1 LRLQLSGTNRRGLL
15 IALGVLL
22 GLAIV
27 PGAARGQG
35 EDLAKRVEDL
45 ERQVEQLQQQL
56 AAQDSAELALL
67 RRQIEALT
75 REIEE
80 LRLGEEVVV
89 AADTGV
95 YGFGPAAS
103 KVYRTGQGVSIGGY
117 GEALYENFSD
127 RVDGGS
133 PSGKT
138 DQIDFLRAVFYFGYK
153 FSDRLLFNSEIEL
166 EHASTSQ
173 SGSVSVEF
181 AYLDYRASGL
191 LGMRGGLVLV
201 PMGFINELHEP
212 PTFLGTER
220 PETERR
226 IIPTTWRENGLG
238 AFGEA
243 GGFVYR
249 GYLVNGLDAVG
260 GGSSKAAGFSATGLR
275 SGRQKGSKAVAED
288 FAGVAR
294 VDFTGLLGF
303 LVGTS
308 LYVGR
313 SGQGADSPIDGS
325 TIDAPT
331 VIWEGHAEYR
341 AHGLDMRALFALAS
355 VDDVADINAAK
366 MLSGA
371 QSVGERLVGWYVQA
385 GYNVLRL
392 ARTSQQ
398 LVPYVRYESINT
410 QDRVPDGF
418 AADPANDEQL
428 VTLGAAW
435 KPIVNIAIKA
445 DYQFRRNEARTGV
458 DQFNVA
464 LGYLF

>member
-1 LRLQLSGTNRRGLL
+1 VL
-15 IALGVLL
+15 ALGALL
-22 GLAIV
+22 AHAMA
-27 PGAARGQG
+27 PQAARGQD
-35 EDLAKRVEDL
+35 EDLAKRVEQL

-56 AAQDSAELALL
+56 AVQDSAQLAQL

-89 AADTGV
+89 AADTGL

-103 KVYRTGQGVSIGGY
+103 KVYRTTQGVSIGGY

-127 RVDGGS
+127 LTEDGN

-153 FSDRLLFNSEIEL
+153 FNDRLLFNSEIEL

-181 AYLDYRASGL
+181 AYLDYRATNL
-191 LGMRGGLVLV
+191 LGVRGGLVLI

-220 PETERR
+220 PETEQR
-226 IIPTTWRENGLG
+226 IIPTTWRENGVG
-238 AFGEA
+238 VFGEA

-260 GGSSKAAGFSATGLR
+260 GGSSKAAGFSAAGLR
-275 SGRQKGSKAVAED
+275 GGRQKGSKAVAED

-308 LYVGR
+308 IYAGR
-313 SGQGADSPIDGS
+313 SGQGAESPIDGA

-331 VIWEGHAEYR
+331 VIWETHAEYR
-341 AHGLDMRALFALAS
+341 AYGLDLRALLALAS
-355 VDDVADINAAK
+355 VDDVEEINAARQ
-366 MLSGA
+366 LSGD
-371 QSVGERLVGWYVQA
+371 QSVGERLVGWYLQA

-392 ARTSQQ
+392 AQTNQG
-398 LVPYVRYESINT
+398 LIPYLRYESINT

-418 AADPANDEQL
+418 AADPANDEQV
-428 VTLGAAW
+428 VTLGVAW
-435 KPIVNIAIKA
+435 KPIVNLAVKA
-445 DYQFRRNEARTGV
+445 DYQFRRNGAGTGV

>member
-1 LRLQLSGTNRRGLL
+1 MTKGRSSPF
-15 IALGVLL
+15 ALGVLL
-22 GLAIV
+22 VLAML
-27 PGAARGQG
+27 PGTAHGQE
-35 EDLAKRVEDL
+35 EDLAKRVEEL
-45 ERQVEQLQQQL
+45 ERQVEQLREEL
-56 AAQDSAELALL
+56 AVQDSAVLAVL

-89 AADTGV
+89 AADTSV

-103 KVYRTGQGVSIGGY
+103 KVYHIGQGVSIGGY
-117 GEALYENFSD
+117 GEALYENFSG
-127 RVDGGS
+127 RVEDGS

-138 DQIDFLRAVFYFGYK
+138 DQLDFLRAVFYFGYK
-153 FSDRLLFNSEIEL
+153 FNDRLLFNSEIEL

-181 AYLDYRASGL
+181 AYLDYRASDL
-191 LGMRGGLVLV
+191 LGVRGGLVLV

-226 IIPTTWRENGLG
+226 VVPTTWRENGLG
-238 AFGEA
+238 VFGEA
-243 GGFVYR
+243 AGFVYR

-260 GGSSKAAGFSATGLR
+260 GGSSKAGGFSAAGLR
-275 SGRQKGSKAVAED
+275 GGRQKGSKAVAENL
-288 FAGVAR
+288 AVVAR

-303 LVGTS
+303 LAGTS

-313 SGQGADSPIDGS
+313 SGQGADSPLDGS
-325 TIDAPT
+325 VISAPT

-341 AHGLDMRALFALAS
+341 AQGLDLRALLALAS

-366 MLSGA
+366 GLTGA
-371 QSVGERLVGWYVQA
+371 ESVGERLVGWYVQA
-385 GYNVLRL
+385 GYNVLRS

-398 LVPYVRYESINT
+398 LVPYARYESINT

-418 AADPANDEQL
+418 AADPANDEQV

-445 DYQFRRNEARTGV
+445 DYQFRRNGAGTGV